1 MKQKIL
7 ILQDYGGNVMKI
19 RTDFVTNS
27 SSSSFIL
34 ARTSEFNEKQKEA
47 ILQFVEDELLGKKIL
62 TPEST
67 EEEIQKV
74 LEEEWGYDEET
85 QQQIREELKNGKS
98 IYIGYVIFEDDY
110 AVNGYAE
117 IFENIWEIL
126 EENSDGNFVAIDDDL
141 TY

>member
-1 MKQKIL
+1 
-7 ILQDYGGNVMKI
+7 MKI

-34 ARTSEFNEKQKEA
+34 AYTSEFNEKQKEA
-47 ILQFVEDELLGKKIL
+47 ILQFVENKLLGKKIL

-67 EEEIQKV
+67 EDEIQKV
-74 LEEEWGYDEET
+74 LEEWWENDEET
-85 QQQIREELKNGKS
+85 QQQVREELKNGKS
-98 IYIGYVIFEDDY
+98 IYTGYVMFEDDY

-117 IFENIWEIL
+117 FFETIWEIM
-126 EENSDGNFVAIDDDL
+126 EKNGDGNFVAIDDDL

>member
-1 MKQKIL
+1 
-7 ILQDYGGNVMKI
+7 MKI